1 MVAHQRKQFKMISNQ
16 LIEMVRNVD
25 TWNDKLFVQFCPM
38 ADNNTGAFWISREDQ
53 ILNPYFGD
61 MMLNCGSVEEIIIH

>member
-1 MVAHQRKQFKMISNQ
+1 
-16 LIEMVRNVD
+16 MVRNVD